1 MPQNP
6 NAVYP
11 AVNGGV
17 AKPLNVDANG
27 NLQVTVEA
35 APAAEHT
42 LTTATGTIT
51 ADATF
56 RSALAA
62 NAARVCAVIS
72 NNDAAADMQVFF
84 GAVASASVAKAMVL
98 PAKSQLSTVAL
109 FGAGV
114 TYTGAIAI
122 AGTKDDIFSTV
133 EVTTAA

>member
-6 NAVYP
+6 NQVYP
-11 AVNGGV
+11 AVNNGV
-17 AKPLNVDANG
+17 GKPLQVDANG
-27 NLQVTVEA
+27 NLQVTMEA
-35 APAAEHT
+35 SPASEHT

-56 RSALAA
+56 QSALAA
-62 NAARVCAVIS
+62 NTARVSAVIA

-84 GAVASASVAKAMVL
+84 GAVADASVAKAMVL
-98 PAKSQLSTVAL
+98 PAKSQLSTVQL
-109 FGAGV
+109 FGASV
-114 TYTGAIAI
+114 NYTGVIAI

>member
-6 NAVYP
+6 HQVYP
-11 AVNGGV
+11 AVNNGV
-17 AKPLNVDANG
+17 AKPLKVDANG
-27 NLQVTVEA
+27 NLQVTMEA
-35 APAAEHT
+35 APASEHT

-56 RSALAA
+56 QTALAA
-62 NAARVCAVIS
+62 NPARTAAVIA
-72 NNDAAADMQVFF
+72 NNDTAADMQVFF
-84 GAVASASVAKAMVL
+84 GAVASASAAKAMVL
-98 PAKSQLSTVAL
+98 PAKSQLSTVQL

-114 TYTGAIAI
+114 TYTGVIAI